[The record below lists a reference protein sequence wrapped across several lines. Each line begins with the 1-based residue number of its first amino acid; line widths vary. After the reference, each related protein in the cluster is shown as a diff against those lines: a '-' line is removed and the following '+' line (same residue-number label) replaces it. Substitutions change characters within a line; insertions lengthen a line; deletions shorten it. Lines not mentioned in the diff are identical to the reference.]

1 MAIETVDSIIKA
13 LGSNFTRFVVDKSG
27 LSNQTAGRMVS
38 LWRNI
43 NIPAQGVVPTTA
55 GITTSATLGGI
66 PFTNQTAPAKAYL
79 GFADYS
85 TQVAGT
91 PLIFCDR
98 LAHQGGLVL
107 NTTASQTTNLPLN
120 LATLGV
126 AADRIGATNFSEI
139 QWYLEVYTDGGA
151 TASNATINVTYDDDT
166 TGNLN
171 VQAVGGTLR
180 LGNAIALNP
189 LKPVNNKYIKGINSI
204 ILSASTGTAGSF
216 GFTAVREL
224 ASCSSD
230 VSYKRENFDWARLGF
245 PVIPNNACLV
255 PMVVALSSNS
265 GVVKSMGKI
274 IYG

>member
-1 MAIETVDSIIKA
+1 MAIETVDSIIQA
-13 LGSNFTRFVVDKSG
+13 LGSNFTRFIIDKGG
-27 LSNQTAGRMVS
+27 LTNQTTGRNGS
-38 LWRNI
+38 LWRVTS
-43 NIPAQGVVPTTA
+43 IPAQGSIPSTA
-55 GITTSATLGGI
+55 EITTTATLGSI
-66 PFTNQTAPAKAYL
+66 PFTNQIAPSKAYL

-85 TQVAGT
+85 AQIAGMA
-91 PLIFCDR
+91 LIFCDR

-151 TASNATINVTYDDDT
+151 TASNATINVTYDDDS
-166 TGNLN
+166 TGDLN

-189 LKPVNNKYIKGINSI
+189 LKPVNDKYIKGINSVV
-204 ILSASTGTAGSF
+204 LSASTGTAGSF

-224 ASCSSD
+224 ANVSND

-245 PVIPNNACLV
+245 PVIPNDACLV
-255 PMVVALSSNS
+255 PMIICLSAST
-265 GVVKSMGKI
+265 GVIKSTGKI